1 MTLLETLKNAAAIIE
16 MDAVAMMET
25 FMTDGRWDEEDI
37 EAREAYEYEMA
48 IVRRLQEYAAMIDA
62 GMRRKPA

>member
-16 MDAVAMMET
+16 MDAAAMRGAVMI
-25 FMTDGRWDEEDI
+25 DGQWDEEAI

-48 IVRRLQEYAAMIDA
+48 IVRRLQEYAALIDA
-62 GMRRKPA
+62 GMRPGQ